1 MVNFTDA
8 SCLNFGKEHNLFLKK
23 VGRAL
28 PWFVNAFQGYLLHTL
43 GVQVTTLPEMARDMQ
58 QMRLS
63 IDRMSGIVSR
73 GGEQLERMNPM
84 GVIQQMVPGATR

>member
-1 MVNFTDA
+1 MA
-8 SCLNFGKEHNLFLKK
+8 S
-23 VGRAL
+23 
-28 PWFVNAFQGYLLHTL
+28 
-43 GVQVTTLPEMARDMQ
+43 DMQ

-84 GVIQQMVPGATR
+84 GVIQQLVPGVGR